1 MATILVIDDEDV
13 DRLLVAELLRAEGHE
28 VVEAA
33 NGVEGITANDKME
46 FNLLITD
53 IMMPEKDGI
62 ETIKEIN
69 QNSPDMKILA
79 ISGGGAFGDL
89 TSLKMA
95 EFLGADSTLTK
106 PISAESLIASVNEL
120 LA

>member
-1 MATILVIDDEDV
+1 MATILVIDDEAV

-33 NGVEGITANDKME
+33 NGVEGIAANDKTE
-46 FNLLITD
+46 VNLLITD

-62 ETIKEIN
+62 ETIKEFKR
-69 QNSPDMKILA
+69 NSPNMKILA
-79 ISGGGAFGDL
+79 ISGGGVYGDL
-89 TSLKMA
+89 TSLKMT

-106 PISAESLIASVNEL
+106 PISAESLITEVNKL
-120 LA
+120 LK